1 MRHPSYSRQL
11 PNIRDNRVVKV
22 TFEASCCK
30 NGQKNL
36 PMSVLIHLYRVRLLS
51 FTCIHS
57 FIVAQRHQHVC
68 KLVKFC
74 NFSQTLQ
81 AVLERNT
88 CRSNWSRN
96 KWVWTVF
103 HMFDHYYHRLFQRLP
118 WHLLALS
125 LSGAC
130 DIEVLTLASCS
141 GCAGL
146 RICIACTRHQPA
158 LDLPGLAGSEHR
170 VCAQCRGCG

>member
-1 MRHPSYSRQL
+1 MLPQQASLFKGAVQRWDILPIAGNYLTLETIGLSRWLLRQ
-11 PNIRDNRVVKV
+11 VVAKM
-22 TFEASCCK
+22 ARRICLS
-30 NGQKNL
+30 
-36 PMSVLIHLYRVRLLS
+36 MSVLIHLYRVRLLS

-146 RICIACTRHQPA
+146 RICIACTRH
-158 LDLPGLAGSEHR
+158 
-170 VCAQCRGCG
+170 

>member
-1 MRHPSYSRQL
+1 MLPQQASLFKWAVQRWDVLPIAGNYLTLETIGLSRWLLRQ
-11 PNIRDNRVVKV
+11 VVAKM
-22 TFEASCCK
+22 ARRICLS
-30 NGQKNL
+30 
-36 PMSVLIHLYRVRLLS
+36 MSVLIHLYRVRLLS

-146 RICIACTRHQPA
+146 RICIACTRH
-158 LDLPGLAGSEHR
+158 
-170 VCAQCRGCG
+170 